1 MLSYF
6 PNTRF
11 YHKCGVISDQAME
24 VSSLDDQANEGPCYL
39 RLLAIKAGYETK
51 PLNGETMG
59 GQMVNAIADWLTE
72 K

>member
-1 MLSYF
+1 
-6 PNTRF
+6 
-11 YHKCGVISDQAME
+11 ME